1 MVYSKK
7 KSKINNVH
15 RKEDLLKLFS
25 KITNKTIL
33 REPITRVHGTL
44 RDKGAVEREIALVI
58 REITEREY
66 FKTSLSPV
74 KLARLILLYHDGK
87 NDSEIA
93 TARGD
98 KKLSKT
104 VSRAR
109 IRLKL
114 FREHDFSFPF
124 DLVKMKELCNSDLTM
139 KEVAEELGI
148 SPTSLREH
156 KHVLESKED
165 KSLDPYLER
174 IIVIIEDKD
183 LTEHMAYGLNHRDLV
198 DAIDRTEAEIAE
210 ID

>member
-1 MVYSKK
+1 MAYSRK
-7 KSKINNVH
+7 KSNINNTK
-15 RKEDLLKLFS
+15 RKEELLNLFS
-25 KITNKTIL
+25 KITNKTL
-33 REPITRVHGTL
+33 LTEPMTCVHGTL
-44 RDKGAVEREIALVI
+44 RDRGAVEREIALVI

-66 FKTSLSPV
+66 FRTSLTPV
-74 KLARLILLYHDGK
+74 KLARLILLYHDEK

-93 TARGD
+93 TALGD

-114 FREHDFSFPF
+114 FREQDFTFPF

-183 LTEHMAYGLNHRDLV
+183 LTEHMAHGLNHRDLA
-198 DAIDRTEAEIAE
+198 DAIDRTEAEMAE
-210 ID
+210 LE

>member
-1 MVYSKK
+1 MAYSRK
-7 KSKINNVH
+7 KSKVDNTK
-15 RKEDLLKLFS
+15 RKEDLLNLFS
-25 KITNKTIL
+25 KMTNKTIIT
-33 REPITRVHGTL
+33 EPMTCVHGTL
-44 RDKGAVEREIALVI
+44 RDRGAVEREIALVI

-74 KLARLILLYHDGK
+74 NLATLILLYHDGK

-93 TARGD
+93 TALGD

-114 FREHDFSFPF
+114 FREHDFTFPF
-124 DLVKMKELCNSDLTM
+124 DQVKMKELCNSGFTM
-139 KEVAEELGI
+139 KQVAEELAI

-165 KSLDPYLER
+165 KTFDPYLER
-174 IIVIIEDKD
+174 IIIIIEDKD
-183 LTEHMAYGLNHRDLV
+183 LTEHMTHGLNHRDLV

-210 ID
+210 LE